1 MRSNL
6 QLDDNKAYRFD
17 NYLDLTTCE
26 LGRKSE
32 YLTERDRERER
43 EGAEN
48 SDINL
53 CFRNGLN
60 MDLNVVLKSYDCK

>member
-32 YLTERDRERER
+32 YLTERDRERAR
-43 EGAEN
+43 GGRK
-48 SDINL
+48 L
-53 CFRNGLN
+53 RH
-60 MDLNVVLKSYDCK
+60 